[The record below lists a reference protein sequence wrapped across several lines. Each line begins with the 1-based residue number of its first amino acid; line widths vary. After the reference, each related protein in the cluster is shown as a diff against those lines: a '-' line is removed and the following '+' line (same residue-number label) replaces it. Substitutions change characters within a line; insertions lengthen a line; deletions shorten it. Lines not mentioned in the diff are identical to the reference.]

1 MPAPFMCYRL
11 SMRTPVSFVL
21 SVILVALFLFA
32 CGDDDSSETE
42 PTDGSA
48 QAWESCLN
56 ERGVWTPELC
66 AAPLVCVEYG
76 FCAPPCESV
85 DHCAAY
91 EPSADLCDYQSSSEK
106 VCVIE
111 CLDDGTC
118 PDTNGGVKLRCAP
131 LLNRCQ

>member
-1 MPAPFMCYRL
+1 MIFPALMCYGL
-11 SMRTPVSFVL
+11 AMRTPASVVSVL
-21 SVILVALFLFA
+21 GALVLCG
-32 CGDDDSSETE
+32 CGDDTPADDST
-42 PTDGSA
+42 GA

-56 ERGVWTPELC
+56 DDGVWTPEIC

-76 FCAPPCESV
+76 FCAPPCETV

-91 EPSADLCDYQSSSEK
+91 EPASDLCDYQSSSEK

-111 CLDDGTC
+111 CLDNGTC